1 MVRPTQHVGHPRNLR
16 SELSASATQR
26 LTPNVPRRYSW
37 RGHIATKY
45 HELKTIGYLDLLLV
59 L

>member
-1 MVRPTQHVGHPRNLR
+1 M
-16 SELSASATQR
+16 SASATQR